1 MVLIGEEP
9 IVKLGFRSTFKSMFN
24 VKSWI
29 GWESVS
35 QSGSWIQSL
44 FTAMLKRPNRPMVQ
58 ETYQE
63 ACEKYG
69 YTKEFLEKQEK
80 GFLQASQIYLGVL
93 CVGLGYMAWLMA
105 KHHTVAALIMV
116 PINFMLFALFFRES
130 FWHMQLKHKKLGMT
144 FQNWVSIV
152 VLKNG

>member
-1 MVLIGEEP
+1 M
-9 IVKLGFRSTFKSMFN
+9 KFGFRSTFKSMFN

-35 QSGSWIQSL
+35 QGGSWIQSL
-44 FTAMLKRPNRPMVQ
+44 FAAMLQRPKQSLVN

-69 YTKEFLEKQEK
+69 YTPEFLEKQEK
-80 GFLQASQIYLGVL
+80 GFLQASQIYFGVF
-93 CVGLGYMAWLMA
+93 CVGIGYMTWLA
-105 KHHTVAALIMV
+105 IRHYTLAAAIMI

-130 FWHMQLKHKKLGMT
+130 FWHMQLKQKKLGMT
-144 FQNWVSIV
+144 FQNWISIV